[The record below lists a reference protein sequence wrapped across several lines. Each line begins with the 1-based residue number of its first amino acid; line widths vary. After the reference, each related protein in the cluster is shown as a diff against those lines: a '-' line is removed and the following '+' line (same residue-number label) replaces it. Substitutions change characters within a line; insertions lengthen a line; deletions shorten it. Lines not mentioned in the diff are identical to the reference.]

1 MNNELFTELVASMRE
16 GGAILRGT
24 KAPSRAFAINGANIK
39 QLRAEYDLSQNEFA
53 ALMGISV
60 KTLRNWEQGR
70 RMPEGAAKVLLQ
82 VAAKHPEAVWD
93 VVRPTSAK
101 TNKTEK
107 RSKVA

>member
-1 MNNELFTELVASMRE
+1 MNGELFTELVASVRE
-16 GGAILRGT
+16 GGAILRGAKT
-24 KAPSRAFAINGANIK
+24 PSRAFAINGANIK

-93 VVRPTSAK
+93 VVRPTPTKTSKAK
-101 TNKTEK
+101 KPSKT
-107 RSKVA
+107 V